1 MALND
6 TKQIRYNDPAGGT
19 QSDIDAGSGGRQINT
34 EYWHKKALVEEAKET
49 YFGQLSDT
57 KIMPKHFGKKMVM
70 HHYLPILS
78 DENVNDQGIDA
89 SGATIVDGNLYG
101 SSKDVTTINGK
112 IPLLGET
119 GGRANRV
126 GASRKVIE
134 AEMTKVGFFTEFSR
148 DALDLDTDNE
158 LYGHVSGEMIKAA
171 NELQED
177 LLQMD
182 LLNGAGV
189 VKFAGVA
196 TQDSE
201 VTGEGDDISEVSY
214 DDLQRLAKDMS
225 DNRTPLQTKV
235 IVGSRLVDTKVISA
249 GMYMYV
255 GSDMEA
261 SLARMTDFH
270 GNPAFVGVEHYAHAG
285 IAGVNAINGEIG
297 KVGKFRIVQVPEMQ
311 KWEGV
316 GAAETGANAGYQATG
331 GKYDIFPMLVIGAGS
346 FSTIGFQTDGK
357 STKFKIKHSFP
368 GDDISYGAHDPFG
381 EIGFMSIK
389 FWYGT
394 LIMRPERLA
403 VVKTVARA

>member
-6 TKQIRYNDPAGGT
+6 TKQVRYNDPVNGT
-19 QSDIDAGSGGRQINT
+19 QSDIDKGTGRQINT
-34 EYWHKKALVEEAKET
+34 EYYHKMALIEVAKET

-57 KIMPKHFGKKMVM
+57 KNMPKQYGKKMSFY
-70 HHYLPILS
+70 HYLPIL
-78 DENVNDQGIDA
+78 DDANINDQGIDA
-89 SGATIVDGNLYG
+89 AGATIANGNLYG
-101 SSKDVTTINGK
+101 SSKDVTTISGK

-134 AEMTKVGFFTEFSR
+134 GEITKIGFFTEFSK
-148 DALDLDTDNE
+148 DALDFDSDSE
-158 LYGHVSGEMIKAA
+158 LYGHLSREMIMAG

-177 LLQMD
+177 LVQMD

-189 VKFAGVA
+189 IKYAGVA

-201 VTGEGDDISEVSY
+201 LTGEGADISEVSY
-214 DDLQRLAKDMS
+214 DDLQRLAKDLY
-225 DNRTPLQTKV
+225 DNRTPKRTKV
-235 IVGSRLVDTKVISA
+235 IVGSRLVDTRVVNS
-249 GMYMYV
+249 GLFMYC
-255 GSDMEA
+255 GSDMVA
-261 SLARMTDFH
+261 TLSRMVDHH

-285 IAGVNAINGEIG
+285 VEGVDSINGEIG
-297 KVGKFRIVQVPEMQ
+297 KVGDFRIIQVPEMM

-316 GAAETGANAGYQATG
+316 GATVTANAGYQATG
-331 GKYDIFPMLVIGAGS
+331 GKYDAFPMLVVGAES

-357 STKFKIKHSFP
+357 STKFKIKYSMP

-381 EIGFMSIK
+381 EIGYISMK

-394 LIMRPERLA
+394 IIPRPERLGLI
-403 VVKTVARA
+403 KTVARA

>member
-6 TKQIRYNDPAGGT
+6 TTQIRYNDPAGGT
-19 QSDIDAGSGGRQINT
+19 NSDIDAGSGGRQINT

-57 KIMPKHFGKKMVM
+57 KNMPKHMGKKLSMY
-70 HHYLPILS
+70 HYLPILS

-89 SGATIVDGNLYG
+89 SGATITDGNLYG
-101 SSKDVTTINGK
+101 SSKDVTTISGK

-119 GGRANRV
+119 GGRANRI

-134 AEMTKVGFFTEFSR
+134 AEMTKIGFFTEFSK
-148 DALDLDTDNE
+148 DALDFDTDNE
-158 LYGHVSGEMIKAA
+158 LYGHLSGEVIKAA

-177 LLQMD
+177 LIQMD

-196 TQDSE
+196 TQTSEITGEGSEVSE
-201 VTGEGDDISEVSY
+201 VTY
-214 DDLQRLAKDMS
+214 DDLQRLAKDMF
-225 DNRTPLQTKV
+225 DNRTPKQTKV
-235 IVGSRLVDTKVISA
+235 IVGSRLVDTRVVNSA
-249 GMYMYV
+249 MYMYV
-255 GSDMEA
+255 GSDMVA
-261 SLARMTDFH
+261 TLSRMTDHH
-270 GNPAFVGVEHYAHAG
+270 GNPAFVGVEHYAHSG
-285 IAGVNAINGEIG
+285 VAGVNSINGEIG
-297 KVGKFRIVQVPEMQ
+297 KVGEFRIVQVPEMQ
-311 KWEGV
+311 KWEGA

-331 GKYDIFPMLVIGAGS
+331 AKYDVFPMLVVGAGS

-368 GDDISYGAHDPFG
+368 GDDVSYGAHDPFG

-394 LIMRPERLA
+394 LIMRPERLGL
-403 VVKTVARA
+403 VKTVARA

>member
-6 TKQIRYNDPAGGT
+6 TTQIRYNDPAGGT
-19 QSDIDAGSGGRQINT
+19 PSDIDKSTGRQINT
-34 EYWHKKALVEEAKET
+34 EYWYKKALVEEAKET

-57 KIMPKHFGKKMVM
+57 KNMPKHFGKKMSM
-70 HHYLPILS
+70 YHYLPILS
-78 DENVNDQGIDA
+78 DENINDQGIDA
-89 SGATIVDGNLYG
+89 SGATISDGNLYG

-119 GGRANRV
+119 GGRANRL

-134 AEMTKVGFFTEFSR
+134 AEMQKIGFFTEFSR
-148 DALDLDTDNE
+148 DALDFDTDNE
-158 LYGHVSGEMIKAA
+158 LYGHLSSEMIKAA

-189 VKFAGVA
+189 VKYSGAA
-196 TQDSE
+196 TATGE
-201 VTGEGDDISEVSY
+201 ITGEGSDISEVTY
-214 DDLQRLAKDMS
+214 DDMQRLAKDMF
-225 DNRTPLQTKV
+225 DNRTPKQTRV
-235 IVGSRLVDTKVISA
+235 IVGSRLVDTRVVNSA
-249 GMYMYV
+249 MYMYV
-255 GSDMEA
+255 GSDMVA
-261 SLARMTDFH
+261 TLTRMTDH
-270 GNPAFVGVEHYAHAG
+270 HNNAAFVGVEHYAHAG
-285 IAGVNAINGEIG
+285 VAGVNSINGEIG
-297 KVGKFRIVQVPEMQ
+297 KVGEFRIIQVPEMQ

-316 GAAETGANAGYQATG
+316 GATETAANTGYQATG
-331 GKYDIFPMLVIGAGS
+331 GKYDVFPMLVVGAGS

-368 GDDISYGAHDPFG
+368 GDNISYSQADPFG

-394 LIMRPERLA
+394 LIMRPERLGLI
-403 VVKTVARA
+403 KTVARA